1 MKDIPNLGGK
11 FNLSEGKK
19 IKFVILDKKEKIKLV
34 IKTGNRFLVENKKE
48 KSLKIK
54 LSVIQKT
61 VNSSGRQ
68 LSFCLGL
75 FMKNIP
81 CHLFSSF
88 LNKKNVSL
96 YFDFINAHAGGTD
109 RNGSPHV
116 PR

>member
-88 LNKKNVSL
+88 LNKKRSSDLEKCIAV
-96 YFDFINAHAGGTD
+96 F
-109 RNGSPHV
+109 
-116 PR
+116 